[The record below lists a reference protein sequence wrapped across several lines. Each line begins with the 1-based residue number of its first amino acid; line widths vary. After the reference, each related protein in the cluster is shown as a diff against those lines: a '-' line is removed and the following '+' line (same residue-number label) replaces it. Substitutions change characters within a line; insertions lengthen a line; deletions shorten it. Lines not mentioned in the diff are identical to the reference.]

1 MKYKRYTGGFNSIG
15 GVAWRAEI
23 WQENASAYVV
33 QEVAFA
39 ETPLEIE
46 WTEVDKLE
54 PVQTSK
60 ATLQL
65 FSDTDRQFKDLYTI
79 KAGLIRLDVYRS
91 NVLYWSGTLD
101 TELSEEPYSYKDGYA
116 VSVTFSD
123 LSILER
129 LKWSESGFISLSDL
143 VLLMGTQSQ
152 INYTVVEEHISTKL
166 NSSSTENLPD
176 AVCFSCSNYY
186 DEDGEAMNL
195 REVLDSTI
203 GVFGLRLMQKAGKLI
218 LYDLNDVSTAFT
230 PQQIAWDGVDAV
242 LSSDKVY
249 NNVNVKF
256 SPYERTS
263 LLKAEVEHDSVP
275 LGLPKLIK
283 TNYDHNDANVLTSPD
298 GFNVYLGDTAKGGV
312 TKGDACKFFRFD
324 PIFSGSEDAGVAYTL
339 KSMPTYYNYIT
350 HLNQATDTIGGLA
363 LQANDN
369 PYLANIDSI
378 LRLNYRL
385 KVNLDLLF
393 DVRYNPFEP
402 AETWNENGDF
412 EDLKNWCNFAYV
424 PIILTIRDA
433 AGVALYH
440 YVNKGIKDSDS
451 YVNTLA
457 GWSFGEGSWGDAYL
471 AYYNFTNR
479 KGDTGLGG
487 WQTNKQ
493 IIGYYRSGLP
503 SLYEKMPDGEFIKL
517 PMVTGFLE
525 LKVGTGVIT
534 FDYEREVK
542 PIYDVTR
549 WVMYKNP
556 TIELTDKYGNSIS
569 PEDVEHSAWLNADA
583 KEELKLETVVGTLD
597 KPSPT
602 ALGQIFSVADKSVL
616 NTFYRAGNTDC
627 IERLLIGTVYSNY
640 ADRHDLLSGTCVL
653 LPTFGV
659 YTDNNEPGTFVLLN
673 EIQTPHTDESVIKM
687 VKVNPDNYAGVTFE

>member
-15 GVAWRAEI
+15 GIAWRAEI
-23 WQENASAYVV
+23 WQENASVYVV

-46 WTEVDKLE
+46 WSEVDKLE

-79 KAGLIRLDVYRS
+79 KSGLIRLDVYRN

-101 TELSEEPYSYKDGYA
+101 TELSEEPYSYKSGYA
-116 VSVTFSD
+116 VSITFSD
-123 LSILER
+123 LSILDR
-129 LKWSESGFISLSDL
+129 LVWSETGFISLSDL
-143 VLLMGTQSQ
+143 VLLMGSRSQ

-176 AVCFSCSNYY
+176 SVCFSCANYY

-203 GVFGLRLMQKAGKLI
+203 GVFGLRLMQKEGKLI
-218 LYDLNDVSTAFT
+218 LYDLNDISTAVT
-230 PQQIAWDGVDAV
+230 PQPIVWDGVDAV

-249 NNVNVKF
+249 NNVKVKF
-256 SPYERTS
+256 SPYEKTD
-263 LLKAEVEHDSVP
+263 LLKAEVDPDSIP
-275 LGLPKLIK
+275 SPDPGGLLIR
-283 TNYDHNDANVLTSPD
+283 TDISGVSPD
-298 GFNVYLGDTAKGGV
+298 GFRIHLADTAEGNV
-312 TKGDACKFFRFD
+312 TKGSVVKFFKIA
-324 PIFSGSEDAGVAYTL
+324 PIYSGSEEAGVIYTL
-339 KSMPTYYNYIT
+339 KSSAGGSYINY
-350 HLNQATDTIGGLA
+350 LNTATATLGGLA
-363 LQANDN
+363 MQATDN
-369 PYLANIDSI
+369 PYLADVGLFS
-378 LRLNYRL
+378 RQKYKL
-385 KVNLDLLF
+385 KINLSFLF

-402 AETWNENGDF
+402 SGLDNEEGNWDR
-412 EDLKNWCNFAYV
+412 LKNWGNFAYV
-424 PIILTIRDA
+424 PFLLTLRD
-433 AGVALYH
+433 GSGEALYH
-440 YVNKGIKDSDS
+440 WENKGVYLSDS
-451 YVNTLA
+451 YLHNISNCKWVP
-457 GWSFGEGSWGDAYL
+457 GEGVFGDAYL
-471 AYYNFTNR
+471 GYYNNENR

-493 IIGYYRSGLP
+493 LIGYYRSGLP
-503 SLYEKMPDGEFIKL
+503 SLFERMPQGEFIDL
-517 PMVTGFLE
+517 PTETGWLE
-525 LKVGTGVIT
+525 LKIGTGVIQ
-534 FDYEREVK
+534 FDYQREVK
-542 PIYDVTR
+542 DIYSITN

-597 KPSPT
+597 SPSPT
-602 ALGQIFSVADKSVL
+602 ALGQIFYDPSKSVL
-616 NTFYRAGNTDC
+616 NTFYRAGNTDR

-640 ADRHDLLSGTCVL
+640 ADRHDLLSGTCEL

-673 EIQTPHTDESVIKM
+673 EIQTPHMDESVIKM